1 MIFEKLA
8 ALLSEQFG
16 VDVDSITMD
25 TSFEDLGADSLDI
38 VEMTMAVEEEFGLED
53 MDEEDLSGISTVADL
68 VRYLKSKLEDG
79 RNQRDRSPA
88 SRRGSGFEREDRPW
102 RHWKKSWVTGLPTG
116 PFWKTPSP
124 TAPTPTRTRPRDCR
138 AMSGWNFW
146 GTLCLVWSWPTTCSA
161 PTPTCRKGI

>member
-53 MDEEDLSGISTVADL
+53 MDEEDLSGISTMADL
-68 VRYLKSKLEDG
+68 VRYLKSKLED
-79 RNQRDRSPA
+79 
-88 SRRGSGFEREDRPW
+88 
-102 RHWKKSWVTGLPTG
+102 
-116 PFWKTPSP
+116 
-124 TAPTPTRTRPRDCR
+124 
-138 AMSGWNFW
+138 
-146 GTLCLVWSWPTTCSA
+146 
-161 PTPTCRKGI
+161 

>member
-68 VRYLKSKLEDG
+68 VRYFKSKLED
-79 RNQRDRSPA
+79 
-88 SRRGSGFEREDRPW
+88 
-102 RHWKKSWVTGLPTG
+102 
-116 PFWKTPSP
+116 
-124 TAPTPTRTRPRDCR
+124 
-138 AMSGWNFW
+138 
-146 GTLCLVWSWPTTCSA
+146 
-161 PTPTCRKGI
+161 

>member
-68 VRYLKSKLEDG
+68 VRYFKSKVED
-79 RNQRDRSPA
+79 
-88 SRRGSGFEREDRPW
+88 
-102 RHWKKSWVTGLPTG
+102 
-116 PFWKTPSP
+116 
-124 TAPTPTRTRPRDCR
+124 
-138 AMSGWNFW
+138 
-146 GTLCLVWSWPTTCSA
+146 
-161 PTPTCRKGI
+161 

>member
-53 MDEEDLSGISTVADL
+53 MDEEDLSGISTEADL
-68 VRYLKSKLEDG
+68 VRYLKSKLED
-79 RNQRDRSPA
+79 
-88 SRRGSGFEREDRPW
+88 
-102 RHWKKSWVTGLPTG
+102 
-116 PFWKTPSP
+116 
-124 TAPTPTRTRPRDCR
+124 
-138 AMSGWNFW
+138 
-146 GTLCLVWSWPTTCSA
+146 
-161 PTPTCRKGI
+161 

>member
-16 VDVDSITMD
+16 VDVYSITMD

-68 VRYLKSKLEDG
+68 VRYLKSKLED
-79 RNQRDRSPA
+79 
-88 SRRGSGFEREDRPW
+88 
-102 RHWKKSWVTGLPTG
+102 
-116 PFWKTPSP
+116 
-124 TAPTPTRTRPRDCR
+124 
-138 AMSGWNFW
+138 
-146 GTLCLVWSWPTTCSA
+146 
-161 PTPTCRKGI
+161 

>member
-53 MDEEDLSGISTVADL
+53 KDEEDLSGISTVADL
-68 VRYLKSKLEDG
+68 VRYLKSKLED
-79 RNQRDRSPA
+79 
-88 SRRGSGFEREDRPW
+88 
-102 RHWKKSWVTGLPTG
+102 
-116 PFWKTPSP
+116 
-124 TAPTPTRTRPRDCR
+124 
-138 AMSGWNFW
+138 
-146 GTLCLVWSWPTTCSA
+146 
-161 PTPTCRKGI
+161 

>member
-68 VRYLKSKLEDG
+68 VRYLKSKEED
-79 RNQRDRSPA
+79 
-88 SRRGSGFEREDRPW
+88 
-102 RHWKKSWVTGLPTG
+102 
-116 PFWKTPSP
+116 
-124 TAPTPTRTRPRDCR
+124 
-138 AMSGWNFW
+138 
-146 GTLCLVWSWPTTCSA
+146 
-161 PTPTCRKGI
+161 

>member
-68 VRYLKSKLEDG
+68 VRYLKSRLED
-79 RNQRDRSPA
+79 
-88 SRRGSGFEREDRPW
+88 
-102 RHWKKSWVTGLPTG
+102 
-116 PFWKTPSP
+116 
-124 TAPTPTRTRPRDCR
+124 
-138 AMSGWNFW
+138 
-146 GTLCLVWSWPTTCSA
+146 
-161 PTPTCRKGI
+161 

>member
-25 TSFEDLGADSLDI
+25 TSFGELGAGSLDI

-68 VRYLKSKLEDG
+68 VRYLKSKLED
-79 RNQRDRSPA
+79 
-88 SRRGSGFEREDRPW
+88 
-102 RHWKKSWVTGLPTG
+102 
-116 PFWKTPSP
+116 
-124 TAPTPTRTRPRDCR
+124 
-138 AMSGWNFW
+138 
-146 GTLCLVWSWPTTCSA
+146 
-161 PTPTCRKGI
+161 

>member
-53 MDEEDLSGISTVADL
+53 MDEEDLSGIYTVADL
-68 VRYLKSKLEDG
+68 VRYLKSKLED
-79 RNQRDRSPA
+79 
-88 SRRGSGFEREDRPW
+88 
-102 RHWKKSWVTGLPTG
+102 
-116 PFWKTPSP
+116 
-124 TAPTPTRTRPRDCR
+124 
-138 AMSGWNFW
+138 
-146 GTLCLVWSWPTTCSA
+146 
-161 PTPTCRKGI
+161 

>member
-16 VDVDSITMD
+16 VDVDSI

-68 VRYLKSKLEDG
+68 VRYLKSKLED
-79 RNQRDRSPA
+79 
-88 SRRGSGFEREDRPW
+88 
-102 RHWKKSWVTGLPTG
+102 
-116 PFWKTPSP
+116 
-124 TAPTPTRTRPRDCR
+124 
-138 AMSGWNFW
+138 
-146 GTLCLVWSWPTTCSA
+146 
-161 PTPTCRKGI
+161 

>member
-25 TSFEDLGADSLDI
+25 TSFEDLGADSLDL

-68 VRYLKSKLEDG
+68 VRYLKSKLED
-79 RNQRDRSPA
+79 
-88 SRRGSGFEREDRPW
+88 
-102 RHWKKSWVTGLPTG
+102 
-116 PFWKTPSP
+116 
-124 TAPTPTRTRPRDCR
+124 
-138 AMSGWNFW
+138 
-146 GTLCLVWSWPTTCSA
+146 
-161 PTPTCRKGI
+161 

>member
-16 VDVDSITMD
+16 VDADSITMD

-68 VRYLKSKLEDG
+68 VRYLKSKLED
-79 RNQRDRSPA
+79 
-88 SRRGSGFEREDRPW
+88 
-102 RHWKKSWVTGLPTG
+102 
-116 PFWKTPSP
+116 
-124 TAPTPTRTRPRDCR
+124 
-138 AMSGWNFW
+138 
-146 GTLCLVWSWPTTCSA
+146 
-161 PTPTCRKGI
+161 

>member
-25 TSFEDLGADSLDI
+25 TSFEDI

-68 VRYLKSKLEDG
+68 VRYLKSKLED
-79 RNQRDRSPA
+79 
-88 SRRGSGFEREDRPW
+88 
-102 RHWKKSWVTGLPTG
+102 
-116 PFWKTPSP
+116 
-124 TAPTPTRTRPRDCR
+124 
-138 AMSGWNFW
+138 
-146 GTLCLVWSWPTTCSA
+146 
-161 PTPTCRKGI
+161 

>member
-16 VDVDSITMD
+16 VDVDSPTMD

-68 VRYLKSKLEDG
+68 VRYLKSKLED
-79 RNQRDRSPA
+79 
-88 SRRGSGFEREDRPW
+88 
-102 RHWKKSWVTGLPTG
+102 
-116 PFWKTPSP
+116 
-124 TAPTPTRTRPRDCR
+124 
-138 AMSGWNFW
+138 
-146 GTLCLVWSWPTTCSA
+146 
-161 PTPTCRKGI
+161 

>member
-53 MDEEDLSGISTVADL
+53 MDEEDLSGISTVADRA
-68 VRYLKSKLEDG
+68 RYLKSKLED
-79 RNQRDRSPA
+79 
-88 SRRGSGFEREDRPW
+88 
-102 RHWKKSWVTGLPTG
+102 
-116 PFWKTPSP
+116 
-124 TAPTPTRTRPRDCR
+124 
-138 AMSGWNFW
+138 
-146 GTLCLVWSWPTTCSA
+146 
-161 PTPTCRKGI
+161 

>member
-8 ALLSEQFG
+8 ALLSKQFG

-68 VRYLKSKLEDG
+68 VRYLKSKLED
-79 RNQRDRSPA
+79 
-88 SRRGSGFEREDRPW
+88 
-102 RHWKKSWVTGLPTG
+102 
-116 PFWKTPSP
+116 
-124 TAPTPTRTRPRDCR
+124 
-138 AMSGWNFW
+138 
-146 GTLCLVWSWPTTCSA
+146 
-161 PTPTCRKGI
+161 

>member
-53 MDEEDLSGISTVADL
+53 MDEEDLSGISTVADP
-68 VRYLKSKLEDG
+68 VRYLKSKLED
-79 RNQRDRSPA
+79 
-88 SRRGSGFEREDRPW
+88 
-102 RHWKKSWVTGLPTG
+102 
-116 PFWKTPSP
+116 
-124 TAPTPTRTRPRDCR
+124 
-138 AMSGWNFW
+138 
-146 GTLCLVWSWPTTCSA
+146 
-161 PTPTCRKGI
+161 